1 MTMSDTKMELDYT
14 LISKKPFSQL
24 VADLEDKVAEHKF
37 RVLAVHDV
45 QKTLAEKGLQREP
58 LKIIE
63 VCNAVFAHEA
73 LQKSVD
79 VAMFMPCRYTVHTE
93 GQQTIVTL
101 ARPSMIAMMMPR
113 IGLEPLANEV
123 ETTLKKIMEE
133 AV

>member
-1 MTMSDTKMELDYT
+1 MTMSDTKMELAYT
-14 LISKKPFSQL
+14 LTSKKPFSQL

-63 VCNAVFAHEA
+63 VCNAAFAHEA

-93 GQQTIVTL
+93 GQKTIVTL
-101 ARPSMIAMMMPR
+101 ARPNMIAMMMPG